1 MTLPFG
7 KAANPVPDADA
18 GLLPGALE
26 AQLGLFRMDELRL
39 STGRTCDGATIPQ
52 ALWYFADE
60 TIATPRAGVAVAGL
74 ARGVSVWDDL
84 RQWAST
90 HALDAKLEAPPL
102 VWVGAPEIAR
112 GALISGDGRTIA
124 VGESRW
130 SFARV
135 PKIALNRSYY
145 DATSAGYLAGRPI
158 AARGRL
164 QDGSFVARTLWP
176 EAFRLDPAAPVRAID
191 PTPASLRALVR
202 AAPQGGA
209 RSAFSATTLWERR
222 PGAARRW
229 TSAPVLAL
237 ILNGAQGDD
246 DEAHAGHFALV
257 TGYVGR
263 EGAIGDW
270 ITNNFY
276 TLDAESEKG
285 ILPAMVPLDSYLADL
300 NSGQAWYRPSYLL
313 VAVLGQER
321 TARRVQ
327 AALERVYNQ
336 FYRHQLAYR
345 HTTMNCASISVD
357 ALRVLGLEVPARGA
371 TSWPAALLGL
381 PYFALHDR
389 SVAKGA
395 QTFDYLTEDRTRLLP
410 AAAFEEVGAR
420 LLALASGTRQ
430 AASAFESAF
439 AEDVEA
445 IVYLAV
451 PQLPSSRAWGDFPVA
466 SAWEYRKRY
475 PRDPARAKIIP
486 VPDRPFPDALRDADL
501 LPPPQ
506 PRSDVAIALWAILSV
521 IGIPWLAWRWL
532 RRRRG
537 AHAPARRGAVATAPL
552 GVAAE
557 ESTGD
562 APTPR

>member
-1 MTLPFG
+1 MPLV
-7 KAANPVPDADA
+7 KAANPVPDTDR
-18 GLLPGALE
+18 GPVRGALE

-52 ALWYFADE
+52 ALWYFANE
-60 TIATPRAGVAVAGL
+60 TIATPRAGVAVAGF
-74 ARGVSVWDDL
+74 ARGTNAWDDV
-84 RQWAST
+84 REWAST

-112 GALISGDGRTIA
+112 GAVISEDGRTIA
-124 VGESRW
+124 VGDARW
-130 SFARV
+130 PFARV

-145 DATSAGYLAGRPI
+145 DRSSADYFEGQTI
-158 AARGRL
+158 AARGSV

-176 EAFRLDPAAPVRAID
+176 EAFRLDLAAPVRGID
-191 PTPASLRALVR
+191 PTPASLRALIR
-202 AAPQGGA
+202 ADPQGGA
-209 RSAFSATTLWERR
+209 RSRFSATTLWERR
-222 PGAARRW
+222 PAAQRRW
-229 TSAPVLAL
+229 ANAPVLAL

-246 DEAHAGHFALV
+246 DEAHAGHFALI

-313 VAVLGQER
+313 VAVLRHSR
-321 TARRVQ
+321 TASRVQ
-327 AALERVYNQ
+327 GALERVYNQ

-357 ALRVLGLEVPARGA
+357 VLRVLGLDVPARGA
-371 TSWPAALLGL
+371 TSWPAAAFGL
-381 PYFALHDR
+381 PYFALRDR
-389 SVAKGA
+389 SVTKAA

-410 AAAFEEVGAR
+410 TAAFEEVGAR
-420 LLALASGTRQ
+420 LLALASGTPR
-430 AASAFESAF
+430 AASPFESAL

-445 IVYLAV
+445 MVYLSV

-475 PRDPARAKIIP
+475 PRDPTKAKIIP

-501 LPPPQ
+501 LPAPR
-506 PRSDVAIALWAILSV
+506 PRSDIALALWSVVSV
-521 IGIPWLAWRWL
+521 IGIPWLVWRWL
-532 RRRRG
+532 RSRRAARAPDRG
-537 AHAPARRGAVATAPL
+537 AALAPGAEAVAADR
-552 GVAAE
+552 
-557 ESTGD
+557 STGD